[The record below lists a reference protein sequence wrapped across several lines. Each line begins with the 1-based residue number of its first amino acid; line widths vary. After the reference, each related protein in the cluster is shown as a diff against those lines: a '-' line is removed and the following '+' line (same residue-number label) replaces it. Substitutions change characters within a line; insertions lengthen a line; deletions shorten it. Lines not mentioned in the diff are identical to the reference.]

1 MAYNVIEPKDYMFV
15 YHDELNGKKCFLM
28 IEMFD
33 TPCIVKVR

>member
-1 MAYNVIEPKDYMFV
+1 MVYNVKDIEPTDYNV
-15 YHDELNGKKCFLM
+15 HHDGLNRKNFLR